1 MKKVFSFLLIC
12 LLGLVGYAASQ
23 PDSFQLERSITV
35 KAPPEKVFALVNDFQ
50 QWGKW
55 SPWDKKDPAMKRT
68 MGPASQGVGATYSW
82 EGNKDVGTGRME
94 IKESVPSSKVSIQL
108 NFLKPFEAQNI
119 SEFLITP
126 KDNQTEV
133 RWAMRGP
140 QPFIAKLMGVFFS
153 MEKMV
158 GPDFE
163 QGLAAMKVAAE
174 AP

>member
-55 SPWDKKDPAMKRT
+55 SPWDKKDPAMK
-68 MGPASQGVGATYSW
+68 
-82 EGNKDVGTGRME
+82 
-94 IKESVPSSKVSIQL
+94 
-108 NFLKPFEAQNI
+108 
-119 SEFLITP
+119 
-126 KDNQTEV
+126 
-133 RWAMRGP
+133 
-140 QPFIAKLMGVFFS
+140 
-153 MEKMV
+153 
-158 GPDFE
+158 
-163 QGLAAMKVAAE
+163 VAAE